1 MPARIGHD
9 WRSSGDQGFDGIGG
23 RRRRSCRSGMLLPDN
38 SAMAAGIL
46 LPTAADICVARL
58 TPFDGREQ
66 LVSAD

>member
-38 SAMAAGIL
+38 SAIAA
-46 LPTAADICVARL
+46 ANR
-58 TPFDGREQ
+58 GRHMRG
-66 LVSAD
+66 SADTI